1 VDLHF
6 HSRYSDGSNS
16 IRDIAGYAKQLGIG
30 IAVTDHNE
38 ISGAV
43 EIDGYAD
50 VFSIPGIEVTS
61 TEGAHILIYFYHID
75 QLQEFYLKDVQP
87 FKGSDVMSST
97 ALTMEEIVVK
107 AKAYQSVII
116 FPHPNCA
123 VYTGV
128 CNPYFTE
135 ERLQSLFDMVDGV
148 EVINSGNLNKLN
160 LKCALLGFNLGK
172 SMTGGSDGHLLKH
185 MGRAVTYARCAP
197 ERQSFLDAVKHKRSK
212 VVGKEVD
219 LFRKVTSNG
228 FKLKS
233 GARNCSDLFEKNLK
247 YGYTVIHGKSKT
259 WCENIRRRINGG
271 LRRRWKTKIDHFNF

>member
-1 VDLHF
+1 
-6 HSRYSDGSNS
+6 
-16 IRDIAGYAKQLGIG
+16 
-30 IAVTDHNE
+30 
-38 ISGAV
+38 
-43 EIDGYAD
+43 
-50 VFSIPGIEVTS
+50 
-61 TEGAHILIYFYHID
+61 
-75 QLQEFYLKDVQP
+75 
-87 FKGSDVMSST
+87 
-97 ALTMEEIVVK
+97 
-107 AKAYQSVII
+107 
-116 FPHPNCA
+116 
-123 VYTGV
+123 
-128 CNPYFTE
+128 
-135 ERLQSLFDMVDGV
+135 MVDGV

>member
-1 VDLHF
+1 
-6 HSRYSDGSNS
+6 
-16 IRDIAGYAKQLGIG
+16 
-30 IAVTDHNE
+30 
-38 ISGAV
+38 
-43 EIDGYAD
+43 
-50 VFSIPGIEVTS
+50 
-61 TEGAHILIYFYHID
+61 
-75 QLQEFYLKDVQP
+75 
-87 FKGSDVMSST
+87 
-97 ALTMEEIVVK
+97 
-107 AKAYQSVII
+107 VII

-197 ERQSFLDAVKHKRSK
+197 ERQSFLDAVKHKRNK

-259 WCENIRRRINGG
+259 WCDNIRRRINGG
-271 LRRRWKTKIDHFNF
+271 LRRRWKTKIDHFDF